1 LEDGQNTNPGIG
13 QRGPCAFDDSHTNTK
28 LDCRTSGR
36 PPAHVAVVAR
46 LLPFLSRAAPL
57 HASRS
62 TTLLPATSP
71 ALRKKQNR
79 IAQME
84 ESAAAG
90 KALNQEQKEVL
101 RSKPIVAALIDELD
115 RLRAPLSAA
124 LTEELSTV
132 PAPAAPAPA
141 PAADSSVQD
150 LLALVYFGS
159 LFDVKPQ
166 SEFLATMVAREHEQ
180 GIRWR

>member
-1 LEDGQNTNPGIG
+1 
-13 QRGPCAFDDSHTNTK
+13 
-28 LDCRTSGR
+28 
-36 PPAHVAVVAR
+36 
-46 LLPFLSRAAPL
+46 
-57 HASRS
+57 
-62 TTLLPATSP
+62 
-71 ALRKKQNR
+71 
-79 IAQME
+79 ME

-90 KALNQEQKEVL
+90 KTLNQEQKEVL

-115 RLRAPLSAA
+115 RLRAPLSAT

-132 PAPAAPAPA
+132 PAPAALAPT

>member
-1 LEDGQNTNPGIG
+1 
-13 QRGPCAFDDSHTNTK
+13 
-28 LDCRTSGR
+28 
-36 PPAHVAVVAR
+36 
-46 LLPFLSRAAPL
+46 
-57 HASRS
+57 
-62 TTLLPATSP
+62 
-71 ALRKKQNR
+71 
-79 IAQME
+79 ME

-90 KALNQEQKEVL
+90 KTLNQEQKEVL
-101 RSKPIVAALIDELD
+101 RSKPIVVTLIDELD

-132 PAPAAPAPA
+132 PAPAAPAPT

-150 LLALVYFGS
+150 LFTLVYFGS

-180 GIRWR
+180 GIRRR